1 MPTRG
6 EQQQHK
12 SRERD
17 RPNTAGG
24 AAEPPS
30 GTAPPDARPAG
41 DTEGELRRYEPISD
55 ELLLAAVDR
64 AERHREV
71 HSVGVSWADIVAHLG
86 FVRTGWTTLQLR
98 PQRDALI
105 AGGLLAAGRRQ
116 SFDVWSLTDAGR
128 AHLEAAHQSGPISEL
143 PEAPQH
149 RVWRHVRANAAE
161 TLEPLRASARTSAEE
176 GLRLLDARQ
185 RVHSDAWLLLAE
197 RLGKV
202 YRQLGLATHCLYEWP
217 EPDDARADIDDYK
230 DPGDEH
236 FDADGRGHLRYLR
249 RYRRS
254 QGNLR
259 LDEES
264 QREASSARQLITV
277 PAGML
282 GELRNGL
289 HTVLGDAA
297 QGISQV
303 TDAGG
308 RERHPEWYAEHR
320 ERFERTWALLDLIGW
335 SEPKHPSAL
344 RLDLQRHGEA
354 MIEALDVRL
363 LVAEDDLKEAD
374 AVDTERAERGEPPKR
389 QQTIERAEAV
399 REFAAAVKDIAGHG
413 QRGTER

>member
-1 MPTRG
+1 M
-6 EQQQHK
+6 
-12 SRERD
+12 
-17 RPNTAGG
+17 
-24 AAEPPS
+24 
-30 GTAPPDARPAG
+30 
-41 DTEGELRRYEPISD
+41 
-55 ELLLAAVDR
+55 
-64 AERHREV
+64 
-71 HSVGVSWADIVAHLG
+71 
-86 FVRTGWTTLQLR
+86 
-98 PQRDALI
+98 
-105 AGGLLAAGRRQ
+105 
-116 SFDVWSLTDAGR
+116 WSLTDAGR
-128 AHLEAAHQSGPISEL
+128 AHLEAARQTGPIGEL
-143 PEAPQH
+143 PEAPPH

-161 TLEPLRASARTSAEE
+161 ALEPLRASARASAEE
-176 GLRLLDARQ
+176 GLRLLDAGQ

-236 FDADGRGHLRYLR
+236 FDADERGHLRYLR

-264 QREASSARQLITV
+264 KQEASAEQLITV
-277 PAGML
+277 PAEML
-282 GELRNGL
+282 SELRNGL

-335 SEPKHPSAL
+335 SEPKHPPAL
-344 RLDLQRHGEA
+344 RLDLYGHRQA
-354 MIEALDVRL
+354 VIEALDVRL
-363 LVAEDDLKEAD
+363 LVAEDDLKEAG
-374 AVDTERAERGEPPKR
+374 AVDAERAERGEPPKR

-399 REFAAAVKDIAGHG
+399 REFAAAVKDLARQG